1 MMMKLLT
8 KTTAADLRQRA
19 EAAEAAS
26 GLADQRAAAA
36 RMEAA
41 RSLADANAEGART
54 ARTRAIEQATEADTQ
69 RDLAAEL
76 HRRADAAA
84 REEALAAYDKLRANA
99 ARSVANSERAI
110 RAVLSELGAALPVA
124 QEAHREA
131 ILSCQAA
138 SEAFARLPEGVVE
151 AQHPPALFDPLLT
164 DGFTMTRFGSL
175 PVWKV
180 LA

>member
-1 MMMKLLT
+1 MGILT
-8 KTTAADLRQRA
+8 KTTGADLRQRA
-19 EAAEAAS
+19 EAAEAAA

-36 RMEAA
+36 RVEAA

-84 REEALAAYDKLRANA
+84 REEALAAYDKLRRA
-99 ARSVANSERAI
+99 ATRSVADSERAI
-110 RAVLSELGAALPVA
+110 RAALAELGTALPAA

-131 ILSCQAA
+131 FLSCQAA
-138 SEAFARLPEGVVE
+138 TDAFARLPDGVA
-151 AQHPPALFDPLLT
+151 AQHPPSPFDPLLT
-164 DGFTMTRFGSL
+164 DGVALTRFAAL

-180 LA
+180 MA

>member
-1 MMMKLLT
+1 MMGILT

-19 EAAEAAS
+19 EAAEAAA

-36 RMEAA
+36 RVEAA

-84 REEALAAYDKLRANA
+84 REEALAAYDKLRRAA
-99 ARSVANSERAI
+99 ARSVADSERAI
-110 RAVLSELGAALPVA
+110 RAALAELGTALPAA

-131 ILSCQAA
+131 FLSCQAA
-138 SEAFARLPEGVVE
+138 TDAFSRLPDGVV
-151 AQHPPALFDPLLT
+151 AQHPPSPFDPLLT
-164 DGFTMTRFGSL
+164 DGIAMTRFAAL

-180 LA
+180 MA

>member
-1 MMMKLLT
+1 MGILT

-26 GLADQRAAAA
+26 GLAEQRAAAA

-41 RSLADANAEGART
+41 RSLADANAEGARN

-76 HRRADAAA
+76 HRRADVAM
-84 REEALAAYDKLRANA
+84 REEALAAYDKLRRAA
-99 ARSVANSERAI
+99 ARSVADSERAI
-110 RAVLSELGAALPVA
+110 RAALAELGATLPAA
-124 QEAHREA
+124 QAAYREA
-131 ILSCQAA
+131 FVACQAA
-138 SEAFARLPEGVVE
+138 SDAVARLPEGVVVTE
-151 AQHPPALFDPLLT
+151 HPPAPFDPLLT
-164 DGFTMTRFGSL
+164 DGFTMTRFGAL